1 MEPTQRTGRRTAAP
15 RGPQPVTRTLNWR
28 RVAEALKL
36 RDAVR
41 LMDERDQHA
50 EQLDESNVQV
60 AELAEE
66 IEEQGE
72 AVADM
77 ARQSKLGSYS
87 RISIGGKR

>member
-1 MEPTQRTGRRTAAP
+1 M
-15 RGPQPVTRTLNWR
+15 
-28 RVAEALKL
+28 KL

>member
-1 MEPTQRTGRRTAAP
+1 
-15 RGPQPVTRTLNWR
+15 VNWR

>member
-1 MEPTQRTGRRTAAP
+1 MEQAERTGRRTAAP
-15 RGPQPVTRTLNWR
+15 SGPQPVNWR

>member
-1 MEPTQRTGRRTAAP
+1 M
-15 RGPQPVTRTLNWR
+15 NWR